1 MAFSTNGGTT
11 FLAAVAYTATAS
23 LTLSSGDGLY
33 TIAVLVTDV
42 AGNSTIVTRTIRL
55 DTTGPAISY
64 GMIAPTNSGFYDV
77 GTTITFNFSASDFDN
92 VASLSAKLDSATTL
106 TNGQVIDVDKLKAG
120 THTIVLTSTDQLGNS
135 SSVTVTFQVHA
146 TVAGQIN
153 AVNKGAAAGLITSVQ
168 QSKLTALLQIVQYYL
183 NAGNTASA
191 KSALNNY
198 ISWVQL
204 NSGKS
209 INAAYAALLIN
220 WAQHL
225 YNRL

>member
-1 MAFSTNGGTT
+1 MLTALAGLVVQGVACSSDDNTSGTQ
-11 FLAAVAYTATAS
+11 TATATHPPAVS
-23 LTLSSGDGLY
+23 ATATPTSSPTATPVASTSAPTSTPSPVASVCQGNPDPA
-33 TIAVLVTDV
+33 TPAQVVVSQPAANALVT
-42 AGNSTIVTRTIRL
+42 SPL
-55 DTTGPAISY
+55 
-64 GMIAPTNSGFYDV
+64 
-77 GTTITFNFSASDFDN
+77 
-92 VASLSAKLDSATTL
+92 
-106 TNGQVIDVDKLKAG
+106 
-120 THTIVLTSTDQLGNS
+120 
-135 SSVTVTFQVHA
+135 